1 MAQDSQSNWYIGHN
15 QENYQKIN
23 TTKLNEELQS
33 LQGSVIVEL
42 FEIDTGKYGGQI
54 YRFHSGQVVQGDIV
68 FGGKIYSAYPLEV
81 EDFEIRGDGSLPRPK
96 MTLANVDGFVSALI
110 VGKDDFV
117 GLKVKRIR
125 TFLKYLDEAN
135 FIDNINPFGTPDET
149 AKFPDERYFI
159 NRKIVEDKNA
169 IQFEL
174 SSELEMESVKLPSR
188 TVHANHCPWVYRGEG
203 CGYGNQEIYSPNHG
217 WYEMLIYAKDVEAAA
232 RGERAHP
239 VDINQLSPRHGHPIA
254 DSDNNPFAGGGMYN
268 FSVAGNPAWQSDK
281 MTPFVSSGSYDATG
295 IYTSGDFVSMNS
307 AESPDI
313 VLYFVAK
320 PTGIMATEAGDP
332 TTPITYYNVSG
343 KDPRYDSANWVQDQC
358 SKNLSGCLMRFQY
371 CTKGLPYGGFPGTER
386 FPNG

>member
-1 MAQDSQSNWYIGHN
+1 MPQESKSNWQLGHN

-33 LQGSVIVEL
+33 LQGSVIIEL

-54 YRFHSGQVVQGDIV
+54 YRFHAGQVVQGDIV
-68 FGGKIYSAYPLEV
+68 FNDKTYSAYPIEV

-96 MTLANVDGFVSALI
+96 MTLANVDGFVSTLI
-110 VGKDDFV
+110 AGKDDFV

-125 TFLKYLDEAN
+125 TFLRYLDEAN

-188 TVHANHCPWVYRGEG
+188 TVYANHCPWVYRGEG
-203 CGYGNQEIYSPNHG
+203 CGYGNLDIYSPTHG
-217 WYEMLIYAKDVEAAA
+217 WYDMRSPL
-232 RGERAHP
+232 
-239 VDINQLSPRHGHPIA
+239 DINQLSARLGHPIG
-254 DSDNNPFAGGGMYN
+254 DSDNNSFAGGQMYN
-268 FSVAGNPAWQSDK
+268 FSTAGNAPWQEPSA
-281 MTPFVSSGSYDATG
+281 TPFIHSGSYDATG
-295 IYTSGDFVSMNS
+295 IYASGDFVSMNS
-307 AESPDI
+307 AESLDV
-313 VLYFVAK
+313 VLYFVAR

-332 TTPITYYNVSG
+332 TYPITFYNVSG

-371 CTKGLPYGGFPGTER
+371 STKGLPYGGFPGTER

>member
-1 MAQDSQSNWYIGHN
+1 MPQESQSNWQLGHN

-33 LQGSVIVEL
+33 LEGSVIIEL

-54 YRFHSGQVVQGDIV
+54 YRFHAGKAIQGDIV
-68 FGGKIYSAYPLEV
+68 FNSNVYSAYPLEV

-96 MTLANVDGFVSALI
+96 LTLANVDGFVSNLI
-110 VGKDDFV
+110 AGKDDFV
-117 GLKVKRIR
+117 GLKIKRIR

-188 TVHANHCPWVYRGEG
+188 TVYAGHCPWLYRGEG
-203 CGYGNQEIYSPNHG
+203 CDYGNRDMYSPYNA
-217 WYEMLIYAKDVEAAA
+217 WYDMYLLVADGEYSVDVS
-232 RGERAHP
+232 
-239 VDINQLSPRHGHPIA
+239 QLSPRLGHPIA
-254 DSDNNPFAGGGMYN
+254 DSNNNPFAGGSMYN
-268 FSVAGNPAWQSDK
+268 FSKAGNAPWQESLH
-281 MTPFVSSGSYDATG
+281 TPFVPSGRYDATG
-295 IYTSGDFVSMNS
+295 IYSSGDFVTMSS

-313 VLYFVAK
+313 ILYFVAK

-332 TTPITYYNVSG
+332 TYPVTFYNVSG

-358 SKNLSGCLMRFQY
+358 SKNLSGCLMRFQS